1 MNEERTGKCL
11 RQVEH
16 IRGHVPVNREI
27 TSSLSDARNN
37 PYQCGDLIMI
47 KLI

>member
-16 IRGHVPVNREI
+16 IRGHVTQIFLNGQR
-27 TSSLSDARNN
+27 SRG
-37 PYQCGDLIMI
+37 GDRKTFEVMT
-47 KLI
+47 